1 MKEQIKCVLSR
12 VFFES
17 ADHTFCAA
25 EFESDDEIFTATGA
39 LPYAEAGTCYVLEG
53 EWVENMKYGRQFQFG
68 HADVVMPETKGDIER
83 FLASGVINGIG
94 EKTAAAIVSKFGEK
108 SLMVLGSEPERLTEI
123 DGIGEKKAARIAASF
138 SEQMGF
144 IDVAARLAKVGI
156 APGAAR
162 KIYDEFG
169 DASVE
174 AVKSDPY
181 RLIGTVSGIGFKKAD
196 EIAAGLGIDSTDP
209 NRISSG
215 IRCCLLEYADK
226 GNVYVPE
233 DILLE
238 KTAALLD
245 ITREQVKDR
254 LDAMAFDA
262 DRSVVVDS
270 IDGEKAVYLYY
281 YYKAETDITRDIKV
295 LSETAP
301 AMLNVDI
308 DSVITSEEASQDITL
323 TEGQRDAIRQ
333 AASSG
338 ILVITGGPG
347 TGKTTIIRNMIRVFT
362 SAGLDVKLAA
372 PTGRAAKRMEE
383 ATGYEASTIHRM
395 LEYYRDEVTGLM
407 KFGKDSDDPI
417 ECDALIVDEAS
428 MIDLLLMK
436 GLTDA
441 VAPGTR
447 LVLTGDVDQLP
458 PVQAGN
464 VLRDLINSGCV
475 KTVKLD
481 KIFRQAEGSNI
492 IDNAYRINRGEEPML
507 DNKSN
512 DFYFLTRQN
521 AAAIRDTIVDLV
533 ARRLPN
539 YYRDLDPLTDIQVLT
554 PVHKGIVGT
563 EELNAA
569 LQQALNPPDED
580 KAEKKS
586 GSGVFREGDKVMQMK
601 NDYQKE
607 WEMPDGTSGMGVF
620 NGDIGIID
628 YIDTDEGTVTVIFD
642 GEKEASY
649 DPQDLQEIELA
660 YAVTVHKSQGS
671 QFPAIVMPAADFPPM
686 LAVRNLLYTAVT
698 RAEDLVV
705 MVGRKQC
712 VYDMVK
718 NNSAEVRYSGLAY
731 RLGKLTGDGSG
742 LYEFEDAAG
751 SLESADDKE
760 KDEEM
765 FFEGMEEMLKFD
777 DEEQPD

>member
-1 MKEQIKCVLSR
+1 MLSR
-12 VFFES
+12 VFYES
-17 ADHTFCAA
+17 DDHTFCAA

-39 LPYAEAGTCYVLEG
+39 LPDTEPGTCYVLEG
-53 EWVENMKYGRQFQFG
+53 TWVDNAKYGRQFQYG
-68 HADVVMPETKGDIER
+68 RADIVMPETKGDIER
-83 FLASGVINGIG
+83 FLASGVIEGIG
-94 EKTAAAIVSKFGEK
+94 EKTAAAIVGRFGEK
-108 SLMVLGSEPERLTEI
+108 SLMILGSDPYRLTEI
-123 DGIGEKKAARIAASF
+123 DGIGDKKAAKIAASF
-138 SEQMGF
+138 SEHMGF
-144 IDVAARLAKVGI
+144 IDIAAKLSEIGI
-156 APGAAR
+156 TPAAAR

-181 RLIGTVSGIGFKKAD
+181 RLIGTVSGIGFRKAD
-196 EIAAGLGIDSTDP
+196 EIAAGLGVDSCDP
-209 NRISSG
+209 NRIASG

-245 ITREQVKDR
+245 ITREHVKDR
-254 LDAMAFDA
+254 LDALAFGP
-262 DRSVVVDS
+262 DRTVVVDKV
-270 IDGEKAVYLYY
+270 DGVNAVYLYY
-281 YYKAETDITRDIKV
+281 YYKAETDITRNIRV
-295 LSETAP
+295 LSETEP
-301 AMLNVDI
+301 AMINVDI
-308 DSVITSEEASQDITL
+308 DSVITSEEHSQNISL
-323 TEGQRDAIRQ
+323 TEGQRGAIRE

-347 TGKTTIIRNMIRVFT
+347 TGKTTIIRNMIRVFS

-383 ATGYEASTIHRM
+383 ATGYPASTIHRM
-395 LEYYRDEVTGLM
+395 LEYYRDEDTGQM
-407 KFGKDSDDPI
+407 RFGRDADEPL

-464 VLRDLINSGCV
+464 VLRDMINSGCV

-481 KIFRQAEGSNI
+481 KIFRQAEGSII
-492 IDNAYRINRGEEPML
+492 IDNAYRINRGEEPVL
-507 DNKSN
+507 DNKSD
-512 DFYFLTRQN
+512 DFYFLTRQTP
-521 AAAIRDTIVDLV
+521 ASIKDTIVDLV
-533 ARRLPN
+533 SRRLPN
-539 YYRDLDPLTDIQVLT
+539 YYSDFDPLSDIQVLT

-580 KAEKKS
+580 KPEKKW
-586 GSGVFREGDKVMQMK
+586 GSGVFRCGDKVMQMK
-601 NDYQKE
+601 NDYQME
-607 WEMPDGTSGMGVF
+607 WEMADGTSGMGVF
-620 NGDIGIID
+620 NGDIGVID
-628 YIDTDEGTVTVIFD
+628 DIDTDEGIVTVIFD
-642 GEKEASY
+642 GEKEVNY
-649 DPQDLQEIELA
+649 DSQQLQEIELA

-671 QFPAIVMPAADFPPM
+671 QFPAVVMPASDFPPM

-698 RAEDLVV
+698 RAESLVV
-705 MVGRKQC
+705 MVGRRQC

-718 NNSAEVRYSGLAY
+718 NNSAEERYSGLAY
-731 RLGKLTGDGSG
+731 RLGKLAGDESG
-742 LYEFEDAAG
+742 LYEFEDGAELPG
-751 SLESADDKE
+751 GDDIDIDEDKFF
-760 KDEEM
+760 EEM
-765 FFEGMEEMLKFD
+765 DEMLNFD